1 MAVDLALK
9 DTNHALA
16 ISAEAGNKLPGLEN
30 AKKHL
35 EIVKEHQGSSGDMA
49 GIYGAL
55 RKESNLPFKND
66 GSE

>member
-1 MAVDLALK
+1 MAVDLAIK
-9 DTNHALA
+9 DASHALA
-16 ISAEAGNKLPGLEN
+16 ISENAGNKLPGVEN
-30 AKKHL
+30 AKRHL
-35 EIVKEHQGSSGDMA
+35 EAVKEHQGTSGDLA

>member
-1 MAVDLALK
+1 MAVDLAIK
-9 DTNHALA
+9 DASHALS
-16 ISAEAGNKLPGLEN
+16 ISAEAGNKLPGVEN
-30 AKKHL
+30 AKRHL
-35 EIVKEHQGSSGDMA
+35 EIVKEHQGPSGDLA